1 MINSGK
7 RLHRQQ
13 GLSMPT
19 IVVIIAIIGTMV
31 LAFFTVFPMAY
42 ENLQVQTSLEALAE
56 DQTIDPRSKRDIYEA
71 LNRRFVIND
80 VDSVQRENIKITRE
94 DGKTTVV
101 VQYQATN
108 SFIANYFIGANFE
121 NQVVINR

>member
-1 MINSGK
+1 MTKQGK

-13 GLSMPT
+13 GLSMPV
-19 IVVIIAIIGTMV
+19 IVIIIAIIGTMV

-42 ENLQVQTSLEALAE
+42 ENLQVQTSLDALAD
-56 DQTIDPRSKRDIYEA
+56 DQTIDPRSKREVYEA

-80 VDSVQRENIKITRE
+80 VDSVQRENVKITRE
-94 DGKTTVV
+94 DGKTTVLI
-101 VQYQATN
+101 QYQATN

-121 NQVVINR
+121 NQVVIDR